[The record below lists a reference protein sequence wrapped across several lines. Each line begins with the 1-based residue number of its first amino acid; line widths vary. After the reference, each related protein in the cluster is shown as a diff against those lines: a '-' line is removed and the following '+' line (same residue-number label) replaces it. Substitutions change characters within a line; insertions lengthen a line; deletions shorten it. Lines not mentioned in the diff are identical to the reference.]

1 MDKHRIL
8 VVEDEA
14 LIAFVLAEVLEE
26 MGFEVC
32 GIEATEAGAVAAAQR
47 LQPDLMI
54 VDARLKQGS
63 GLVAITQ
70 ILGSGFIPHIY
81 ISGDRLQQER
91 VHPRAVLLQKPFLES
106 DLALAIKKVL
116 VDDRIASVPC

>member
-1 MDKHRIL
+1 MVKRRIL

-14 LIAFVLAEVLEE
+14 MIAVVLAEVLEE

-32 GIEATEAGAVAAAQR
+32 GIEATEAGAIAAARR
-47 LQPDLMI
+47 LQPDLLI

-63 GLVAITQ
+63 GISAIAE
-70 ILGSGFIPHIY
+70 ILRSGFIAHVY
-81 ISGDRLQQER
+81 ISGDRLQQDK

-106 DLALAIKKVL
+106 DLGRAIQQALGDAKV
-116 VDDRIASVPC
+116 ASVLH